1 MSVSLDKLRSSLRCP
16 MMMVARGL
24 VRLTIDGDDT
34 SHTTHNLRDCFSVFT
49 RVAVGCE
56 MVVCSKHHVKVS
68 SAVFYAC
75 TVRFENMCPH
85 VSYSGFCIVV
95 DAKFLLLKIGPM
107 SQHTHIVDGRRTT

>member
-1 MSVSLDKLRSSLRCP
+1 

-56 MVVCSKHHVKVS
+56 
-68 SAVFYAC
+68 VFF
-75 TVRFENMCPH
+75 VQ
-85 VSYSGFCIVV
+85 S
-95 DAKFLLLKIGPM
+95 
-107 SQHTHIVDGRRTT
+107 TT